1 MNAPPILSLLILL
14 PLLGV
19 VVCGLAS
26 DRATGR
32 IMPLILAL
40 ECFLAASA
48 LFMFDRTSEEGFQL
62 LENHVWISSLNI
74 RIMFGVDGIS
84 ILFLPM
90 TALMFTFVYRLT
102 SHRCSGR
109 LYAALLLILMAA
121 TMGIFSALD
130 TMLFFLF
137 WELTLPPLFFLIS
150 RFGEAEDRQIA
161 AMKYTLYMLAGG
173 AMILFAFIMT
183 AMAYANVTGQGLSFN
198 LPDLIQERMPE
209 DVQRIVFFLLLLGF
223 ATKIPL
229 VPLHTW
235 LPKAA
240 IDAPGQIA
248 ALLLGLKLGVYGLLR
263 FLLPLV
269 PDAVV
274 EYQRLLAMAGAFS
287 LVYGAVIALKQTN
300 LRSLLAYAGLSHVGL
315 VVMGIA
321 TLNEPGLQG
330 AVMQLFNFTI
340 VAFALMLLATLL
352 HMRTGSTEL
361 LNLGGLAHTMP
372 VFSALLVFFVLASI
386 GAPLTSGFPA
396 ELLLLIGNFRE
407 HPGLGGT
414 ALVAAIT
421 VAAAMLNWMR
431 RAIWGEAGKGT
442 IRHLPDLLPAER
454 RIMIFIAM
462 LVLIIGLM
470 PSLVLDYTKSG
481 MFSVAL
487 IALP

>member
-14 PLLGV
+14 PLLGA

-32 IMPLILAL
+32 IMSLILAL

-48 LFMFDRTSEEGFQL
+48 LFMFDTTSEQGFQL

-150 RFGEAEDRQIA
+150 RFGEAEERQIA

-183 AMAYANVTGQGLSFN
+183 AMSYANLTGQGLSFN

-300 LRSLLAYAGLSHVGL
+300 LRRLLAYAGLSHVGL

-340 VAFALMLLATLL
+340 VAFALMLLATML

-361 LNLGGLAHTMP
+361 LNLGGLANAMP
-372 VFSALLVFFVLASI
+372 VFSALLVFFILASI

-431 RAIWGEAGKGT
+431 RAIWGEAGNAT

-481 MFSVAL
+481 MFSVAF
-487 IALP
+487 IPLP

>member
-1 MNAPPILSLLILL
+1 
-14 PLLGV
+14 
-19 VVCGLAS
+19 
-26 DRATGR
+26 
-32 IMPLILAL
+32 
-40 ECFLAASA
+40 
-48 LFMFDRTSEEGFQL
+48 
-62 LENHVWISSLNI
+62 
-74 RIMFGVDGIS
+74 
-84 ILFLPM
+84 
-90 TALMFTFVYRLT
+90 
-102 SHRCSGR
+102 
-109 LYAALLLILMAA
+109 
-121 TMGIFSALD
+121 
-130 TMLFFLF
+130 
-137 WELTLPPLFFLIS
+137 
-150 RFGEAEDRQIA
+150 
-161 AMKYTLYMLAGG
+161 
-173 AMILFAFIMT
+173 MILFAFIMT

-300 LRSLLAYAGLSHVGL
+300 LRSLLAYAGLGHVGL